1 MTPNATQGP
10 TPLRLGF
17 NYEKEASTI
26 SNMRSSPRFL
36 ALPPRSSK
44 PRISGLTH
52 VLDKGAPPEEVRAL
66 VVRTGSAIDLW
77 KLGWGTAYLDPDVA
91 EKVSMLGGHAIR
103 ACVGGTLLEVAWAQG
118 RAEACLAWAAEV
130 GFPCVEVSNGA
141 VGMPL
146 AEKRRLIGEAAARF
160 FVLSEVGSKDPGA
173 PVSPEAWAREMTGDL
188 AAGATLV
195 LTEGRESGTVGL
207 YRRDGSVREDVAD
220 AVVEAIGLPRLVFE
234 APRKDQQAWLIN
246 RYGNDVNLGNV
257 PLTEVI
263 GLEALR
269 LGLRADTC
277 GLGMRPGTGA
287 EVEG

>member
-1 MTPNATQGP
+1 VACVAAI
-10 TPLRLGF
+10 LGF
-17 NYEKEASTI
+17 NYERGASTI
-26 SNMRSSPRFL
+26 GDMRFGPDFL

-52 VLDKGAPPEEVRAL
+52 VLDKGVPPQEVRAL
-66 VVRTGSAIDLW
+66 VARAGDAIDLW
-77 KLGWGTAYLDPDVA
+77 KLGWGTAYLDPDVTD
-91 EKVSMLGGHAIR
+91 KVAVLGGHAIR

-130 GFPCVEVSNGA
+130 GFPCVEVSNGS
-141 VGMPL
+141 VRMPL
-146 AEKRRLIGEAAARF
+146 AEKRRLIEEAAARF
-160 FVLSEVGSKDPGA
+160 LVLSEVGSKDPDA
-173 PVSPEAWAREMTGDL
+173 PVIPEAWTEESTGDL

-220 AVVEAIGLPRLVFE
+220 ALVEAIGLSRLVFE
-234 APRKDQQAWLIN
+234 APRKEQQAWLIN

-269 LGLRADTC
+269 LGLRADTF
-277 GLGMRPGTGA
+277 GTASRLGSGA